1 MVTRDSDGLE
11 IKVLEKKIKN
21 KKIKVLCESARHKAP
36 MWRFLIFFP
45 PREKRLRQA

>member
-11 IKVLEKKIKN
+11 IKVLEKKKN

-36 MWRFLIFFP
+36 MWRFLIFFH